1 MIPSILRG
9 LYRYGRLQI
18 LRERRRQKYMT
29 LDQWLNERTW

>member
-9 LYRYGRLQI
+9 LYRYIRLQI